1 MTLQESMANR
11 RRRHSF
17 PPVLAKPISLIPSRL
32 HAIFVAQVLNRLF
45 AAKISEEELAFLEN
59 RTLCINTEDVGVR
72 FNLSFANKQFSG
84 IDQTTPAD
92 LILSGNLHD
101 YLLLVTR
108 REDSDT
114 LFFQR
119 RLKIE
124 GDTEMGL
131 AIKNFLDAIE
141 IESLPWHHQ
150 IQGALNRALNYYE
163 RVT

>member
-1 MTLQESMANR
+1 MTNC

-17 PPVLAKPISLIPSRL
+17 PPILAKPISLIPSRL
-32 HAIFVAQVLNRLF
+32 HAVFIAQLLNRLF
-45 AAKISEEELAFLEN
+45 AEKILEEELDFLEH
-59 RTLCINTEDVGVR
+59 RTLCIDTEDVGVR

-84 IDQTTPAD
+84 LDQTTPAD
-92 LILSGNLHD
+92 LVLRGNLYD

-124 GDTEMGL
+124 GDTEIGL

-141 IESLPWHHQ
+141 IESLPWHRQ
-150 IQGALNRALNYYE
+150 MQGALNQTLNYYE
-163 RVT
+163 RLT